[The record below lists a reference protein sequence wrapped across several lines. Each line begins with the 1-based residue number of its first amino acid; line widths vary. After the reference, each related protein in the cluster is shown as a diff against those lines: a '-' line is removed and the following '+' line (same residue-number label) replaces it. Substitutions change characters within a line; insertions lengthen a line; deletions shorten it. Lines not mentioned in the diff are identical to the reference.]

1 LIDKT
6 FKTFFYQEDGSFKMG
21 EQQMALKVHI
31 SPCAYEMIFDKDDS
45 LEKCMSMGVDY
56 MQAVKDSLNKRFSD
70 LPMFNACNFFSPKYY
85 PTKEETCINVCEQ
98 RLARLASK
106 FKFLEAQ
113 RDASIGELIE
123 FVETLRQGCENKSL
137 LEAWKCCGN
146 INEWFV
152 DWQLLMQLW
161 QKILVISTSI
171 AIAICERGFS
181 KQNAIVKSHLQA
193 SLKLDT

>member
-1 LIDKT
+1 
-6 FKTFFYQEDGSFKMG
+6 MG

-146 INEWFV
+146 LMSGLLIGNSSCNFGKKYLLFLQVLLLLFV
-152 DWQLLMQLW
+152 KGAFPNRMQ
-161 QKILVISTSI
+161 
-171 AIAICERGFS
+171 
-181 KQNAIVKSHLQA
+181 
-193 SLKLDT
+193 